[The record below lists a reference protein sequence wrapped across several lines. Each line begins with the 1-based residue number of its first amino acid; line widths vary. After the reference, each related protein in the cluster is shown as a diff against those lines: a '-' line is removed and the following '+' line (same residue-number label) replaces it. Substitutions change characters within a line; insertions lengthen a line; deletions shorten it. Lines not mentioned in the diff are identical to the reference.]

1 MVAEALAFIEQRTM
15 ELERVMSSDGMH
27 LYDEGGVRYAPISK
41 APVKRSRTLISRIL
55 SFLHRAPP
63 ARARRKAM
71 KARVRAWEQEMKGVL
86 YIIPADPTAIRE
98 RCEITAPP
106 TIEELRMI
114 VGGYIGAVPGFTS
127 IDVYGDG
134 HPMPCV
140 AFCNDDGKRLDL
152 PVNWLATGMWH
163 DALVRK
169 GSRLGVFA
177 EGGGYEDYLVG
188 VIVVIS
194 GNSKL
199 MDELFIRLP

>member
-1 MVAEALAFIEQRTM
+1 
-15 ELERVMSSDGMH
+15 
-27 LYDEGGVRYAPISK
+27 
-41 APVKRSRTLISRIL
+41 
-55 SFLHRAPP
+55 
-63 ARARRKAM
+63 M
-71 KARVRAWEQEMKGVL
+71 KARVRAWKQAMKGVL

-106 TIEELRMI
+106 TSEELRRI
-114 VGGYIGAVPGFTS
+114 VDGYLGAVNGFTS

-134 HPMPCV
+134 QVMPCV
-140 AFCNDDGKRLDL
+140 AFCNEDGKSLDL

-169 GSRLGVFA
+169 GSRGGLLA

-194 GNSKL
+194 GDSKW
-199 MDELFIRLP
+199 MDELFTRLP

>member
-1 MVAEALAFIEQRTM
+1 MADNGAEEVMNGNRTN
-15 ELERVMSSDGMH
+15 L
-27 LYDEGGVRYAPISK
+27 LRYAPAPK
-41 APVKRSRTLISRIL
+41 APVKRSRALISRIL
-55 SFLHRAPP
+55 SLLHPAPTT
-63 ARARRKAM
+63 RARGQA
-71 KARVRAWEQEMKGVL
+71 MKGVL

-98 RCEITAPP
+98 RCEITVPP
-106 TIEELRMI
+106 TIEELRKI

-134 HPMPCV
+134 RAMPCV
-140 AFCNDDGKRLDL
+140 AFCNEDGKRLDL

-169 GSRLGVFA
+169 GSRFGVLA

>member
-1 MVAEALAFIEQRTM
+1 
-15 ELERVMSSDGMH
+15 MSGAN
-27 LYDEGGVRYAPISK
+27 LYDEDGVFHYAPAHK
-41 APVKRSRTLISRIL
+41 APVKRQALISRFL
-55 SFLHRAPP
+55 SFLLSAPHV
-63 ARARRKAM
+63 RARGQAT
-71 KARVRAWEQEMKGVL
+71 KGVL
-86 YIIPADPTAIRE
+86 YIIPADPKAIRE
-98 RCEITAPP
+98 RWEITAPP
-106 TIEELRMI
+106 TIEELRKI
-114 VGGYIGAVPGFTS
+114 VGGYIGTVPGFTS

-134 HPMPCV
+134 LAMPCV
-140 AFCNDDGKRLDL
+140 AFCNEDGKRVDL

-169 GSRLGVFA
+169 GSRFGLLA

>member
-1 MVAEALAFIEQRTM
+1 
-15 ELERVMSSDGMH
+15 
-27 LYDEGGVRYAPISK
+27 
-41 APVKRSRTLISRIL
+41 
-55 SFLHRAPP
+55 
-63 ARARRKAM
+63 M
-71 KARVRAWEQEMKGVL
+71 KARVRAWEHATNGVL

-106 TIEELRMI
+106 TSEELRRI
-114 VGGYIGAVPGFTS
+114 VGGYIEAVNGFTS

-134 HPMPCV
+134 LAMPCV
-140 AFCNDDGKRLDL
+140 AFCNEDGKGLDL

-169 GSRLGVFA
+169 DSRFGILA